1 MFSEVGGQLS
11 IGQQQLM
18 SGSGSILTALRMS
31 KPLLVVPNETLMDNH
46 QVELADALEKEGYLV
61 TCKPA

>member
-1 MFSEVGGQLS
+1 MFSEAGGQLS